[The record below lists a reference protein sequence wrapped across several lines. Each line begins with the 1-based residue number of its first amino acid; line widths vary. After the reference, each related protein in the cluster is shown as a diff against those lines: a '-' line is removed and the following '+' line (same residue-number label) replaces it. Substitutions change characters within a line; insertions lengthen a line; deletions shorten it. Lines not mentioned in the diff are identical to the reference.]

1 MSVLPKR
8 CEFCAY
14 YDGHV
19 YDGNLRDSGECR
31 LNAPI
36 KEPSNPWGE
45 WPLVYQGDWCGHYK
59 EGL

>member
-19 YDGNLRDSGECR
+19 YEGKLRDSGECR
-31 LNAPI
+31 INAPI

-45 WPLVYQGDWCGHYK
+45 WPLDMIGC
-59 EGL
+59 